1 MPTNK
6 TAIALITTTICVL
19 AFTGVSTICV
29 LAYLG
34 IEIPPELNT
43 LAGGLVGSVGTLLAK
58 TSPTETTSAKGN
70 GPTDVNVIN
79 PESDPANVAEVP
91 KP

>member
-19 AFTGVSTICV
+19 AFIGVSTICV
-29 LAYLG
+29 LAYMG

-58 TSPTETTSAKGN
+58 TSPTETTSAN
-70 GPTDVNVIN
+70 GPTDVNVVN
-79 PESDPANVAEVP
+79 PVSDPANVAIEP
-91 KP
+91 NK